1 MKSPTH
7 VEIANNYALW
17 MEYVDPS
24 GIDSEEAFS
33 SMSAEEKINIIKTCF
48 GEEKTTTLTP

>member
-7 VEIANNYALW
+7 AEIANSYALW

-24 GIDSEEAFS
+24 GIDSKEAFNA
-33 SMSAEEKINIIKTCF
+33 MSTEQKLETIKACF
-48 GEEKTTTLTP
+48 GEEEAE

>member
-7 VEIANNYALW
+7 AEIANSYALW

-24 GIDSEEAFS
+24 GIDSEEAFN
-33 SMSAEEKINIIKTCF
+33 SMSAEEKIDIIKTCF
-48 GEEKTTTLTP
+48 GEEKNTTLPL